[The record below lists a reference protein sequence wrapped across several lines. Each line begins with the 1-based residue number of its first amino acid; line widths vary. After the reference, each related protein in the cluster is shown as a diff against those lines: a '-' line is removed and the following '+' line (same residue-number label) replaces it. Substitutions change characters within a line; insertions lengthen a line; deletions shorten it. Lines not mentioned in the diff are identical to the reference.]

1 MKTYVQTDVGKLRPL
16 NEDAYYLPKEGER
29 FCAIADGMGGHN
41 AGEVASAMAVD
52 VFSAQLRA
60 ARVIHGLVMREAVEK
75 ANEAIYARSRSASEF
90 SGMGTT
96 FTALAVNGANV
107 HIAHVGDS
115 RAYLIRNGSIMRLT
129 IDHTL
134 VEEMVMQGIITP
146 KEARYHPK
154 RNYITRALG
163 TMERVEVDLIQIE
176 VQKGDIFFL
185 CTDGLSNHVEDR
197 VIQEVSKR
205 DIPWPEKLNMLVQ
218 AALDDG
224 GTDNVTAMYAVFDG
238 DHEEEAK

>member
-1 MKTYVQTDVGKLRPL
+1 MKTFVQTDVGKLRPL
-16 NEDAYYLPKEGER
+16 NEDAYYLPREGES

-52 VFSAQLRA
+52 VFSSQLREA
-60 ARVIHGLVMREAVEK
+60 KAIHGPAMREAVEK
-75 ANEAIYARSRSASEF
+75 ANAAIFARSLSASEY

-96 FTALAVNGANV
+96 FTALAVSGETV

-134 VEEMVMQGIITP
+134 VEEMVLQGVITP
-146 KEARYHPK
+146 REAKYHPK

-163 TMERVEVDLIQIE
+163 TTKSVEVDLIQIE
-176 VQKGDIFFL
+176 LRSGDVFFL

-197 VIQEVSKR
+197 VIQEVSKK
-205 DIPWPEKLNMLVQ
+205 DLPWQEKLNMLVQ

-224 GTDNVTAMYAVFDG
+224 GTDNVTAMYAVF
-238 DHEEEAK
+238 EEEHK